1 MSRSRATAS
10 TYRRVFKRWNRLT
23 HTHTHTRTHMHTHAH
38 TCTHTHIHSLFLS
51 LTFTRTYT
59 HILSLSQTLTHTS
72 SHTFSVSST
81 RKLIQVCLRFHWSNV
96 GKIDGITSNFG
107 NYYGTVNL
115 KLYETFIISSL

>member
-23 HTHTHTRTHMHTHAH
+23 HAHTCTHMHTHAH
-38 TCTHTHIHSLFLS
+38 T
-51 LTFTRTYT
+51 LTFTLSFSLSHSHALTLT
-59 HILSLSQTLTHTS
+59 FSLSLKHTHTHTS

-115 KLYETFIISSL
+115 ELYETFIISSL